1 MIGLYRGGGI
11 IMADFKYEITQ
22 ELGVLSESKSGW
34 TRELNLVSWNGGA
47 PKFDIRD
54 WAPGHEKM
62 GKGISLSADEIGKL
76 KKIIDSI
83 TK

>member
-1 MIGLYRGGGI
+1 
-11 IMADFKYEITQ
+11 MADFKYEITQ
-22 ELGVLSESKSGW
+22 ELGVISKSKSGW

-62 GKGISLSADEIGKL
+62 GKGISLSADEIENL
-76 KKIIDSI
+76 KKIIDTIS
-83 TK
+83 K

>member
-1 MIGLYRGGGI
+1 
-11 IMADFKYEITQ
+11 MAEFKYEITQ

-34 TRELNLVSWNGGA
+34 TREINLVSWNGGA

-62 GKGISLSADEIGKL
+62 GKGISLSADEIGNL
-76 KKIIDSI
+76 KKIIDKIS
-83 TK
+83 K

>member
-1 MIGLYRGGGI
+1 
-11 IMADFKYEITQ
+11 MADFKYEITQ

>member
-1 MIGLYRGGGI
+1 
-11 IMADFKYEITQ
+11 MADFKYEITQ

-62 GKGISLSADEIGKL
+62 GKGISLSADEIGNL
-76 KKIIDSI
+76 KKIIDKIS
-83 TK
+83 K